1 MTRERFGWVLVGLVV
16 GIALAML
23 GVTTSI
29 GADMPAG
36 QELVKMR
43 EQAMKTGGGA
53 LQYLLKY
60 DGSDSEKAKAAA
72 KALDDNAD
80 QLLSW
85 FPVGSGPGGA
95 GIGETHAK
103 AEIWSDWAD
112 FQAKHKAFDDAT
124 AELVSIAG
132 GPDADAI
139 KAAAMKVGG
148 TCKGCHDTY
157 KTKDEH

>member
-1 MTRERFGWVLVGLVV
+1 MTRERFGWILTGLII

-23 GVTTSI
+23 GVSPSI
-29 GADMPAG
+29 GEETPTG
-36 QELVKMR
+36 QALVDAR

-53 LQYLLKY
+53 LKFLTTY
-60 DGSDSEKAKAAA
+60 DGSDSAKAQAAA
-72 KALDDNAD
+72 KALDDNGDKMLAM
-80 QLLSW
+80 
-85 FPVGSGPGGA
+85 FPQGTGPGDP
-95 GIGETHAK
+95 GISETHAK
-103 AEIWSDWAD
+103 AEIWSNWAD
-112 FQAKHKAFDDAT
+112 FEAKHKAYDDAV

-157 KTKDEH
+157 KTADEH